1 MADGSIII
9 DTRIDTGGVA
19 KGMNAVKAGM
29 TRISAQVS
37 KMGDSAKSS
46 FQRQITAITGL
57 YQNYEKQERKVSEL
71 KSKLEELSKVRIETE
86 EYKKLKDDIKAL
98 EDEFEKVETKQSE
111 WLDMGFSIDSAPL
124 KELDKQMDGIWAE
137 IDRLQRKQK
146 EMQATG
152 RAYVDP
158 TSTDAYKGTAEKYNT
173 ESQKLERI
181 NGRLYSSYNNL
192 KNKVE
197 EYRQKN
203 NRLAQ
208 VMQNLQKAAA
218 RVGMVVKNMGSALR
232 SAGSSIK
239 SMVSA
244 MKKAVENMFN
254 LNKQTNRSRMS
265 LSRMLGM
272 SLLFSGVFRAI
283 SAVSDGVKTGFEN
296 LAQYSNSTNSA
307 ISSLMSSMTRL
318 KNSFATAFAPVLT
331 AVAPIMSRFIDMI
344 SRAIT
349 YVGMFVAA
357 LTGQNSFVKA
367 VGVQEDYAAG
377 LEKTSKNT
385 NQAAKSTKKANK
397 ETEGYL
403 STLDEIQRYTSN
415 KNDDSAA
422 DGNGIGDTGG
432 YTAPTPAQMF
442 KKVPVANSIK
452 GIADKIKKL
461 IKSEDWEGLG
471 KYIASG
477 INKGLKKVYDAI
489 SWKKVGPKITKFC
502 NAFTRTFNSLVDHID
517 WDLMGRTVGAGINTI
532 VNTLNLLITGID
544 WKNLGR
550 RFATGIAGFV
560 REVNWNNLGQLIG
573 NRFMIAWNIFNGMV
587 HNLPYKEI
595 GQAVADGLN
604 GAVSSFSLSEIG
616 DTLVTGLNGAFTSL
630 YSFTERF
637 DWSELVNNIA
647 GGINTF
653 VSEFDWRANGRK
665 LEAFLDNL
673 CGSLVDMAEKTDW
686 EALGQGIG
694 EMLGQINWVKH
705 LKQVITA
712 ITRTLGGLFDGLE
725 ASGTA
730 GKIAAFLGKAF
741 IAVKI
746 ADITGIGSLVK
757 FLVTTI
763 GKKLIT
769 EESVQALA
777 GNISNLTNGAL
788 AGSTSGIAAFASSLG
803 SLVGTAGAITLVTA
817 GTVMLTK
824 KIAELVE
831 TAQGGNGILTQ
842 TGGYLHD
849 YAGKMGEAHAITNKQ
864 VEELW
869 ALVEADETA
878 GKSNSEMY
886 DSMVQKLGEYGVS
899 AEKATQILEQYG
911 AQAGVSSAFVE
922 EMTGKVQALGK
933 GFSESSSTIDT
944 SSITVK
950 ESIKGI
956 RSVLYEL
963 SVSSSEYAGTY
974 RGVLEV
980 FNNTSGSAANA
991 QDAFNIVY
999 NALKEAGVP
1008 LDELNKKLAQEF
1020 PSAAQATKSSVAS
1033 SIVEAQKTVSSSTG
1047 KMKTDAEMNLAGL
1060 QKAAED
1066 ASGGVSTATVTNWGN
1081 SAAEVDKNL
1090 DQMKQHAN
1098 LKLGEMQKTVDSHFS
1113 GQYNTMTNKW
1123 KWAGERIAQI
1133 ISEMIRNTERSLE
1146 GLAREMKSIGMRMGN
1161 NLANGISNATSGITR
1176 TLNNVVGK
1184 VNSTIGN
1191 INSSLSG
1198 IERAFSF
1205 SYDVT
1210 GPTGN
1215 RRWGYYNMSLPRVN
1229 TIPYLAKGAVIP
1241 PRSEFLA
1248 VLGDQKQGNNIEA
1261 PEGLIREIID
1271 DALARHQQNSGNVY
1285 NISAQA
1291 KGRTIFEL
1299 VLEEGRLSQ
1308 DRTGRNPFLL
1318 A

>member
-9 DTRIDTGGVA
+9 DTRIDTGGVS

-46 FQRQITAITGL
+46 FQRQITAITDL

-98 EDEFEKVETKQSE
+98 EDEFEKVETKQRE
-111 WLDMGFSIDSAPL
+111 WLDMGFSINSAPL
-124 KELDKQMDGIWAE
+124 KKLDEQMDDIWAD

-146 EMQATG
+146 EMQASG
-152 RAYVDP
+152 RAYINP
-158 TSTDAYKGTAEKYNT
+158 KSTDAYKGTAEKYNT
-173 ESQKLERI
+173 ESQKLEHI
-181 NGRLYSSYNNL
+181 NGRLYSSYNKL
-192 KNKVE
+192 KNKVA

-203 NRLAQ
+203 SRLVQ

-232 SAGSSIK
+232 SAGSAIK

-254 LNKQTNRSRMS
+254 LNKQTDRSRMK

-307 ISSLMSSMTRL
+307 ISSLMASMTRL

-331 AVAPIMSRFIDMI
+331 VVAPIMSRFIDMI

-385 NQAAKSTKKANK
+385 NQAAKNTKKANK

-452 GIADKIKKL
+452 RIADKIKKL

-477 INKGLKKVYDAI
+477 INKGLKKVYEAI

-502 NAFTRTFNSLVDHID
+502 DAFTRTFNSLVDNVD
-517 WDLMGRTVGAGINTI
+517 WKLLGRTVGAGINTI

-544 WKNLGR
+544 WKNLGKK
-550 RFATGIAGFV
+550 FAEGITGLV
-560 REVNWNNLGQLIG
+560 KEVNWNNLGQLIA
-573 NRFMIAWNIFNGMV
+573 NRFMITWDIFNGMV
-587 HNLPYKEI
+587 HNLPFSEI
-595 GQAVADGLN
+595 GKAIADGLN
-604 GAVSSFSLSEIG
+604 GICSRISFREIA
-616 DTLVTGLNGAFTSL
+616 DTLATGLNGAFTTL
-630 YSFTERF
+630 YSFTRRF
-637 DWSELVNNIA
+637 DWTGLVNNIA

-653 VSEFDWRANGRK
+653 ISEFDWKNNGRK
-665 LEAFLDNL
+665 LEAFLNSL
-673 CGSLVDMAEKTDW
+673 CSSLVDMAEKTDW
-686 EALGQGIG
+686 EAFGQGIG

-712 ITRTLGGLFDGLE
+712 ITRALSGLFDGLE

-763 GKKLIT
+763 GKKLIA
-769 EESVQALA
+769 EESVQTLA

-788 AGSTSGIAAFASSLG
+788 AGSTSGIATFASSLG

-849 YAGKMGEAHAITNKQ
+849 YAGKMGEAHAITSKQ

-956 RSVLYEL
+956 RSVLYDL

-1047 KMKTDAEMNLAGL
+1047 KMKTDAETNLAGVK
-1060 QKAAED
+1060 KAAED
-1066 ASGGVSTATVTNWGN
+1066 ASGGVNTTTVTNWGN
-1081 SAAEVDKNL
+1081 SASEVKKNL
-1090 DQMKQHAN
+1090 DKMKQTAN
-1098 LKLGEMQKTVDSHFS
+1098 LKLGEMQKTVESHFS
-1113 GQYNTMTNKW
+1113 GQYNTMTKKW
-1123 KWAGERIAQI
+1123 EKACERIGQLI
-1133 ISEMIRNTERSLE
+1133 TQMVRSTKDSLN
-1146 GLAREMKSIGMRMGN
+1146 GLARNMNTIGNEMSN
-1161 NLANGISNATSGITR
+1161 NLINGISGAVTGIAGI
-1176 TLNNVVGK
+1176 LNEVVSK

-1191 INSSLSG
+1191 VNSSLSG
-1198 IERAFSF
+1198 IEKAFTF

-1210 GPTGN
+1210 TPDGK
-1215 RRWGYYNMSLPRVN
+1215 RRWGKYSMNLPRVN
-1229 TIPYLAKGAVIP
+1229 TVPYLAKGAVIP

-1248 VLGDQKQGNNIEA
+1248 VLGDQKQGNNIET
-1261 PEGLIREIID
+1261 PEALLRKIVREET
-1271 DALARHQQNSGNVY
+1271 AGRQTGGGSWRFT
-1285 NISAQA
+1285 AQINR
-1291 KGRTIFEL
+1291 RTLFDEMMK
-1299 VLEEGRLSQ
+1299 EAQMRRDTS
-1308 DRTGRNPFLL
+1308 GRNPFEM

>member
-1 MADGSIII
+1 
-9 DTRIDTGGVA
+9 
-19 KGMNAVKAGM
+19 
-29 TRISAQVS
+29 
-37 KMGDSAKSS
+37 
-46 FQRQITAITGL
+46 
-57 YQNYEKQERKVSEL
+57 
-71 KSKLEELSKVRIETE
+71 
-86 EYKKLKDDIKAL
+86 
-98 EDEFEKVETKQSE
+98 
-111 WLDMGFSIDSAPL
+111 
-124 KELDKQMDGIWAE
+124 
-137 IDRLQRKQK
+137 
-146 EMQATG
+146 
-152 RAYVDP
+152 
-158 TSTDAYKGTAEKYNT
+158 
-173 ESQKLERI
+173 
-181 NGRLYSSYNNL
+181 
-192 KNKVE
+192 
-197 EYRQKN
+197 
-203 NRLAQ
+203 
-208 VMQNLQKAAA
+208 
-218 RVGMVVKNMGSALR
+218 
-232 SAGSSIK
+232 
-239 SMVSA
+239 
-244 MKKAVENMFN
+244 
-254 LNKQTNRSRMS
+254 
-265 LSRMLGM
+265 
-272 SLLFSGVFRAI
+272 
-283 SAVSDGVKTGFEN
+283 
-296 LAQYSNSTNSA
+296 
-307 ISSLMSSMTRL
+307 
-318 KNSFATAFAPVLT
+318 
-331 AVAPIMSRFIDMI
+331 
-344 SRAIT
+344 
-349 YVGMFVAA
+349 
-357 LTGQNSFVKA
+357 
-367 VGVQEDYAAG
+367 
-377 LEKTSKNT
+377 
-385 NQAAKSTKKANK
+385 
-397 ETEGYL
+397 
-403 STLDEIQRYTSN
+403 
-415 KNDDSAA
+415 
-422 DGNGIGDTGG
+422 
-432 YTAPTPAQMF
+432 
-442 KKVPVANSIK
+442 
-452 GIADKIKKL
+452 
-461 IKSEDWEGLG
+461 
-471 KYIASG
+471 
-477 INKGLKKVYDAI
+477 
-489 SWKKVGPKITKFC
+489 
-502 NAFTRTFNSLVDHID
+502 
-517 WDLMGRTVGAGINTI
+517 MGRTVGAGINTI

-544 WKNLGR
+544 WKNLGKK
-550 RFATGIAGFV
+550 FATGIAGFV

-573 NRFMIAWNIFNGMV
+573 NRFMIAWDIFNGMV
-587 HNLPYKEI
+587 HNLPFLEI
-595 GQAVADGLN
+595 GKAIADGLN
-604 GAVSSFSLSEIG
+604 GICSRISFREIA
-616 DTLVTGLNGAFTSL
+616 DTLATSLNGVFTTL
-630 YSFTERF
+630 YSFTQRF
-637 DWSELVNNIA
+637 DWTGLVNNIA

-653 VSEFDWRANGRK
+653 ISEFDWKNNGRK
-665 LEAFLDNL
+665 LEAFLNSL
-673 CGSLVDMAEKTDW
+673 CSSLVDMAEKIDW
-686 EALGQGIG
+686 EAFGQGIG

-788 AGSTSGIAAFASSLG
+788 AGSTSGIATFASSLG

-922 EMTGKVQALGK
+922 EMAGKVQALGK

-956 RSVLYEL
+956 RSVLYDL

-1020 PSAAQATKSSVAS
+1020 PSAAQATKSSVDS
-1033 SIVEAQKTVSSSTG
+1033 SIVEAQKTISSSTG
-1047 KMKTDAEMNLAGL
+1047 KMKTDAETNLAEVK
-1060 QKAAED
+1060 KAAED
-1066 ASGGVSTATVTNWGN
+1066 ASGGVSTATATNWGN

-1098 LKLGEMQKTVDSHFS
+1098 LKLGEMQKTVDSHFT

-1146 GLAREMKSIGMRMGN
+1146 GLAREMKSIGTRMGN

-1261 PEGLIREIID
+1261 PEALLRKIVREESGGQQSGGNVRFTAQINRRTVFDEIIEE
-1271 DALARHQQNSGNVY
+1271 
-1285 NISAQA
+1285 A
-1291 KGRTIFEL
+1291 KLRRDT
-1299 VLEEGRLSQ
+1299 S
-1308 DRTGRNPFLL
+1308 GRNPFEL